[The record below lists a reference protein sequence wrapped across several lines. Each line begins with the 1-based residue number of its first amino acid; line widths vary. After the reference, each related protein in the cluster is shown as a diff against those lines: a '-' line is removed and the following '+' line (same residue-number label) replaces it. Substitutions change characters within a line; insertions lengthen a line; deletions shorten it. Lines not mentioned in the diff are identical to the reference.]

1 MHHEST
7 SAKKRFNITLGES
20 CVSLGKAR
28 HYCRQKMFLCNRNV
42 GQKMTKRF
50 EKLKQVLVIL
60 LLINAGSIVPVY
72 AQSKKSDKFK
82 KASQK
87 VETGIDDRNDDSL
100 AQGYFDM
107 GDNYYQKGE
116 LEKSESYYKKS
127 KNVYERKKN
136 AAGIAKSSRALAIVQ
151 EDLNKKKEA
160 QSNYYTA
167 EGNAVITGDSVARK
181 LNANDLERLLKP
193 DSSKLQKQALQSNI
207 NLGLKNKDTTG
218 LINSYNRLGDFDLK
232 ANGISAAVQSYSNV
246 YKLSKN
252 QPEVALRFNQK
263 ITDVYLKDKNF
274 TQAIETKKQVLQEP
288 FVANSTQL
296 KASEITSLADIYIQ
310 KKEDSTAIT
319 LLRQSY
325 LISVQNGHTLEARKC
340 VEKLDSIFRS
350 SGKTA
355 MSLQLYKGF
364 LSELPNIID
373 KDSSLIDNK
382 IIAETEERLK
392 QLEVEKNLKDDL
404 IRKKNIFNYWLI
416 GSMIVLLSFIAVIL
430 FVVKKLRVKNKKIA
444 LQSLRREMNPH
455 FIFNSLNSI
464 NQFIANNN
472 ELAANQYLTKFSTL
486 MRRVMENS
494 KEDFVQFSKEAELLQ
509 NYLELERSRFPD
521 KFDFKITVDDELFA
535 DEDILIPGMLIQPHI
550 ENAIWHGLRY
560 METKGYLELSFIKK
574 QNAVCIII
582 EDNGVGIAESKR
594 NKTVNQQKH
603 SGRGMSNTLERIKI
617 LNELYHQNITCVIED
632 KAEPATGVKIILTVP
647 ITKKQAV

>member
-1 MHHEST
+1 MNNQLR
-7 SAKKRFNITLGES
+7 KF
-20 CVSLGKAR
+20 
-28 HYCRQKMFLCNRNV
+28 
-42 GQKMTKRF
+42 
-50 EKLKQVLVIL
+50 KQVLMIL
-60 LLINAGSIVPVY
+60 LLINIVSIVQVY

-82 KASQK
+82 KASK
-87 VETGIDDRNDDSL
+87 TVETGIDDRNEDSL

-107 GDNYYQKGE
+107 GDNYYQQGQ

-127 KNVYERKKN
+127 KDVYQRNKN
-136 AAGIAKSSRALAIVQ
+136 AAGISKSSRALAIVQ

-167 EGNAVITGDSVARK
+167 QGNAVITGDSVGSK
-181 LNANDLERLLKP
+181 LNANDVGRLSKP
-193 DSSKLQKQALQSNI
+193 DSSKLQKQALESNI
-207 NLGLKNKDTTG
+207 DLGLKNKDTTG
-218 LINSYNRLGDFDLK
+218 LINSYNRLADFNLRN
-232 ANGISAAVQSYSNV
+232 NGLIAAVQSYQFGYN
-246 YKLSKN
+246 LSQNK
-252 QPEVALRFNQK
+252 PEQALRFNQK
-263 ITDVYLKDKNF
+263 ITDVYLKQKNF
-274 TQAIETKKQVLQEP
+274 LQAIETKKQVLQEP
-288 FVANSTQL
+288 FVQNSTQI
-296 KASEITSLADIYIQ
+296 KASEITSLAEIYIQ

-319 LLRQSY
+319 LLRESY
-325 LISVQNGHTLEARKC
+325 QISVKNGHTLEAKKC

-350 SGKTA
+350 SGKTS

-364 LSELPNIID
+364 LSQLPDIID

-382 IIAETEERLK
+382 IITETEERLK

-404 IRKKNIFNYWLI
+404 IRKKNVFNYWLI

-509 NYLELERSRFPD
+509 NYLELEHSRFPD
-521 KFDFKITVDDELFA
+521 KFDFKLSIDDALFT
-535 DEDILIPGMLIQPHI
+535 DEDLLIPGMLIQPHV

-560 METKGYLELSFIKK
+560 METKGFLELRFAKK
-574 QNAVCIII
+574 QNAICITI
-582 EDNGVGIAESKR
+582 EDNGAGIAQSKK

-603 SGRGMSNTLERIKI
+603 SGRGMNNTLERIKI

-632 KAEPATGVKIILTVP
+632 KPEPATGVKITLTVP